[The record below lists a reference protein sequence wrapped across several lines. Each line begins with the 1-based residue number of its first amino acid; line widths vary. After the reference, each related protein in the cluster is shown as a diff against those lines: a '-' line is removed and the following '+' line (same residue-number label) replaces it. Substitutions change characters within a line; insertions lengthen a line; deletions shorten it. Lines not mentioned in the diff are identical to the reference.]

1 MRESTLSSPFG
12 KNKNLPF
19 LKKKRK
25 KNIPFFEYKK
35 KSGELRNFLNLKN
48 RKVQIFLFFL
58 SSFFKEK
65 KGFSFFFF
73 PFKLFFCFF
82 YTGQKNNL
90 IFLLKDKYSLELK
103 YKNACLWIW
112 NCQIQKCLGC
122 MSFKPFFIQIIF
134 FEKFCTAMHT
144 FLKTSFQ

>member
-1 MRESTLSSPFG
+1 MCVVFFSLKKKKKIEHFLNKNTANKKVNSFMIESTLSSPFG
-12 KNKNLPF
+12 KNKNLRF

-103 YKNACLWIW
+103 YKNACL
-112 NCQIQKCLGC
+112 
-122 MSFKPFFIQIIF
+122 
-134 FEKFCTAMHT
+134 
-144 FLKTSFQ
+144 